1 MLMPRFA
8 LFALLLP
15 TLAVAKPVHVAVVL
29 DTGKD
34 LRTHKVVDAAA
45 DFLARLGG
53 DPGDLAGAWEIAAPG
68 EPIAP
73 MTSMI
78 GADKTFAVSTVRGVR
93 TRRAKRELAV
103 AIDTAGEYITALS
116 GIRAVRAVVL
126 IAGPDSGPPG
136 TLEASTQRLSDKGV
150 TVHVVAVGKKAQSL
164 ADAGLYGLF
173 YAAPS
178 KGDLPAVLARVFK
191 NLERAR
197 AGQPPLTGSRPA
209 ASEPTEQPTKTAP
222 APPAAPAG
230 KGLICKNEWV
240 QVMVRRGGQAI
251 RVQVQMLGKEETRKK
266 LFQAAKARDITQV
279 QKPSLVDVAIPAG
292 DCKFSPTVGD
302 VLRCH
307 GERPNMFDLTAK
319 GARHVTLLAGWVGF
333 STNRVER
340 TTLDGNQTL
349 IEARLDLGLNDTR
362 AKADAKPQIGA
373 TALHTFKLSECKGLD

>member
-1 MLMPRFA
+1 MLMPRFV

-15 TLAVAKPVHVAVVL
+15 TLAVANPVHVAVVL

-34 LRTHKVVDAAA
+34 LRRHKVVDAAA
-45 DFLARLGG
+45 DFLARLGS

-68 EPIAP
+68 DAIAP
-73 MTSMI
+73 MTSMT
-78 GADKTFAVSTVRGVR
+78 GGDKTFAVQTVRGVR

-116 GIRAVRAVVL
+116 GIRAARAVVL

-150 TVHVVAVGKKAQSL
+150 TVHVVAVGKRAQSL

-178 KGDLPAVLARVFK
+178 NGDLPAVLARVYK

-209 ASEPTEQPTKTAP
+209 PRDPAEQPKKTAP
-222 APPAAPAG
+222 APPTA

-240 QVMVRRGGQAI
+240 QVMVRRGATAI
-251 RVQVQMLGKEETRKK
+251 QVQVQMLGKEDKRKK

-279 QKPSLVDVAIPAG
+279 QKPSLVDVSIPAA
-292 DCKFSPTVGD
+292 DCKFSPTVSD
-302 VLRCH
+302 VLMCH
-307 GERPNMFDLTAK
+307 GERPNMFDLRAK

-340 TTLDGNQTL
+340 TTLDGNLTL
-349 IEARLDLGLNDTR
+349 VEARLDLGLNNTR

-373 TALHTFKLSECKGLD
+373 TALHAFKLSECKGLD